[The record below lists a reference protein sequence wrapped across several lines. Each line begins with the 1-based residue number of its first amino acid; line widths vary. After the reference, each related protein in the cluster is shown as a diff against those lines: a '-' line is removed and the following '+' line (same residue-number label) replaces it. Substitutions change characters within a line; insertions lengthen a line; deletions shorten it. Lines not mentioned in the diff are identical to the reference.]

1 VAFDSSTSFGPP
13 NPAAKFD
20 SFSRLSLQHRT
31 YRNIGK
37 RMFDL
42 LVVSVSA
49 FPALIILSILA
60 LIISLDGRSPFYSQ
74 NRVGRN
80 GRVFRM
86 FKLRSMVAG
95 ADDVLESYLANNPDA
110 KAEWDRTQKLKN
122 DPRITGFGK
131 IIRATSMDELP
142 QIINVLLGEMSIVGP
157 RPMMCDQRA
166 LYPGSEYYAMRPGIT
181 GFWQISVR
189 NESSFSQRAQ
199 FDRTYFMQLS
209 FLTDLKVILRTFG
222 VVLRATG
229 H

>member
-1 VAFDSSTSFGPP
+1 
-13 NPAAKFD
+13 
-20 SFSRLSLQHRT
+20 
-31 YRNIGK
+31 
-37 RMFDL
+37 
-42 LVVSVSA
+42 
-49 FPALIILSILA
+49 
-60 LIISLDGRSPFYSQ
+60 
-74 NRVGRN
+74 
-80 GRVFRM
+80 M

-199 FDRTYFMQLS
+199 FDRAYFMQMS